1 MSFVTEG
8 AGMLLAHSGQGQSL
22 TVLLVKASFKTDLTS
37 STIASSVSYEYHE
50 PSDTT
55 SYSYFNNK
63 RINTSSRSDLV
74 TVTRFIPP
82 NSTAAT

>member
-22 TVLLVKASFKTDLTS
+22 TILLVKASFKIDLTS
-37 STIASSVSYEYHE
+37 STIASSVSYKYHK

-55 SYSYFNNK
+55 TSHSYFNK
-63 RINTSSRSDLV
+63 RIRTSSRSVLV
-74 TVTRFIPP
+74 IVARFIPP